1 MDWDLNLFEW
11 IQTVT
16 VDQLPAGHIQL
27 HPAVMVLDQ
36 DKARWLATLQ
46 RDAAKGPDSARAR
59 TGVLCE
65 DLRRVYALI
74 RG

>member
-16 VDQLPAGHIQL
+16 PDQLPAGHIQL

-36 DKARWLATLQ
+36 DKPRWLDTLKQ
-46 RDAAKGPDSARAR
+46 DAAKGPSVARAR
-59 TGVLCE
+59 TGALCE
-65 DLRRVYALI
+65 DLRRVHELV
-74 RG
+74 RE